1 MIENNLHTGGKSVLL
16 VMPTIGEVVQC
27 SQLCKEVKRLFH
39 DIPVYAVVEDD
50 GASYS
55 AKNIK
60 EINRLFVYRADTELE
75 AVKFLKYIKPF
86 LILFIENCYYPHFV
100 IEAKKMSIKTLLV
113 SAAMNNAIR
122 EHPRYKKC
130 SLLGA
135 YKMFSFIGVKSPD
148 YIKNFLALGVDE
160 EKLFI
165 SGDLKI
171 DRNRLIIS
179 EDEKYY
185 YTGLMGIQGKK
196 VFIAGS
202 ISLNEGRIVIDV
214 CRQLL
219 SSGENIKCIIAPR
232 FLDNIK
238 ELRGYAEEASL
249 STVTKTELTEGK
261 SDKNTSDIIFFDTYG
276 ELGKIYG
283 LGDVIFIGG
292 TLSPFADKPL
302 GQNILEP
309 LFHAKPVVVGPNIRK
324 DFEVIERL
332 RGFWHDIVVK
342 TPEELFK
349 GICYLLSDDEFR
361 KKYSLFIKGNFKFE
375 SNISSLINKLSEIK
389 DMVVSVKEI
398 H

>member
-27 SQLCKEVKRLFH
+27 SQLCKEIKRLYY
-39 DIPVYAVVEDD
+39 DLPIYAVVEDD
-50 GASYS
+50 GAAYS

-60 EINRLFVYRADTELE
+60 EINRLFVYRADTELK
-75 AVKFLKYIKPF
+75 ATKFLKNIKPY

-100 IEAKKMSIKTLLV
+100 IEAKKMNIKTLLV
-113 SAAMNNAIR
+113 SAAMNNAIQ
-122 EHPRYKKC
+122 EHPRFKKSYLLDVYK
-130 SLLGA
+130 L
-135 YKMFSFIGVKSPD
+135 FSFIGVKSQD
-148 YIKNFLALGVDE
+148 YIKNFLAIGVDE

-165 SGDLKI
+165 SGNLKI
-171 DRNRLIIS
+171 DRNRLAIS
-179 EDEKYY
+179 KDEKDYY
-185 YTGLMGIQGKK
+185 KGLMGVQGKK

-238 ELRGYAEEASL
+238 EIREYAEEASL
-249 STVTKTELTEGK
+249 SAVTKTELIKGE
-261 SDKNTSDIIFFDTYG
+261 SDKNTSDIILFDTYG

-309 LFHAKPVVVGPNIRK
+309 LFHAKPVVVGPNIKK

-349 GICYLLSDDEFR
+349 SISYLLSDDEFR
-361 KKYSLFIKGNFKFE
+361 KKYSLFIKDNVKVE

-389 DMVVSVKEI
+389 DMVVSVKEAY
-398 H
+398 

>member
-1 MIENNLHTGGKSVLL
+1 
-16 VMPTIGEVVQC
+16 
-27 SQLCKEVKRLFH
+27 
-39 DIPVYAVVEDD
+39 
-50 GASYS
+50 
-55 AKNIK
+55 
-60 EINRLFVYRADTELE
+60 LE

-86 LILFIENCYYPHFV
+86 LILFIENCYYPYFV
-100 IEAKKMSIKTLLV
+100 IEAKKMSIKTLLI

-130 SLLGA
+130 SLLSA

-148 YIKNFLALGVDE
+148 YIKNFLALGVDK

-171 DRNRLIIS
+171 DRNRLVIS
-179 EDEKYY
+179 EDEKDY

-249 STVTKTELTEGK
+249 SAVTKTELTKGK
-261 SDKNTSDIIFFDTYG
+261 SDKNTSDIILFDTYG
-276 ELGKIYG
+276 ELGKIYS
-283 LGDVIFIGG
+283 LGNVIFIGG

-309 LFHAKPVVVGPNIRK
+309 LFHAKPVVVGPNIKK

-349 GICYLLSDDEFR
+349 GISYLLSDDEFR
-361 KKYSLFIKGNFKFE
+361 KKYSLFIKDNVKVE

-389 DMVVSVKEI
+389 DTVVSGKET